1 MKGMN
6 GKGGNMKGGLCP
18 PAVAPGDAVDVV
30 AAEAVEVGAVD
41 CPVVVVVV
49 GVAPL
54 CGCCW
59 ACGGGLKGNGGTP
72 PAIRFIKFGT
82 AGFC

>member
-1 MKGMN
+1 
-6 GKGGNMKGGLCP
+6 MKGGLCP
-18 PAVAPGDAVDVV
+18 PAVAAGDAVDVV
-30 AAEAVEVGAVD
+30 AVD

-59 ACGGGLKGNGGTP
+59 ACGGGLKGNGGPP
-72 PAIRFIKFGT
+72 PAIRFIK
-82 AGFC
+82 

>member
-1 MKGMN
+1 MKGC
-6 GKGGNMKGGLCP
+6 LCP
-18 PAVAPGDAVDVV
+18 PAVTPGDAVDVV
-30 AAEAVEVGAVD
+30 A
-41 CPVVVVVV
+41 VV

-72 PAIRFIKFGT
+72 PAIRF
-82 AGFC
+82 